1 MFKRFITIMMIVSLL
16 CSMMALGLS
25 AGAYYQ
31 PDIRYGDVNGN
42 GVVDTNDAR
51 LALRIASGVDDVENE
66 AQLKRT
72 DLNFDGVITI
82 FDARQILRGVAG
94 LVSLQPSGAISGFD
108 GGGVFAN
115 EETLVAFFNAYANRI
130 KVTEK
135 NGKQYI
141 APGMT
146 KTESDTLTKLNIK
159 ELELPAFDF
168 GLDAEGIAGKVE
180 EALTED
186 DKENETTEITAGSDD
201 FSLVSVEGESY
212 VSNLSASDIYGSR
225 VVYDKDIGQ
234 VTMEIA
240 LPDTEVELVEQ
251 SAYAKV
257 LNAAQLLEEQDT
269 VLMSL
274 IKGSSEETAI
284 LRELKNCV
292 LTLVVD
298 VPSDKVISYTISYE
312 SKVYVAET
320 NIVIGSIFEAKLK
333 EIQFEKDHIVIYDN
347 FEW

>member
-1 MFKRFITIMMIVSLL
+1 MFKRFTTIIMIISLL
-16 CSMMALGLS
+16 CSMMALGFS

-31 PDIRYGDVNGN
+31 QGIRYGDVNDN

-51 LALRIASGVDDVENE
+51 LALRIASGVDTIEND

-72 DLNFDGVITI
+72 DINFDGVITI

-94 LVSLQPSGAISGFD
+94 LVSLQPSGAFSGFD
-108 GGGVFAN
+108 GGGAFAN
-115 EETLVAFFNAYANRI
+115 EETLVTIFNTYANRI

-146 KTESDTLTKLNIK
+146 KTESDILTKLNIK
-159 ELELPAFDF
+159 EFELPAFGF
-168 GLDAEGIAGKVE
+168 GLDAEDIAAKIE
-180 EALTED
+180 EGLTED
-186 DKENETTEITAGSDD
+186 DKDGETTEITAGSDD
-201 FSLVSVEGESY
+201 FTLISVEGESY
-212 VSNLSASDIYGSR
+212 VSNLSVSDIYGSK
-225 VVYDKDIGQ
+225 VIYDKDGGTLTI
-234 VTMEIA
+234 EIA

-257 LNAAQLLEEQDT
+257 LNASMLLEEQNT

-274 IKGSSEETAI
+274 VKGSTDETSM

-292 LTLVVD
+292 LTMVIDLKTD
-298 VPSDKVISYTISYE
+298 NVISYTISYE
-312 SKVYVAET
+312 SKVYVAEA
-320 NIVIGSIFEAKLK
+320 NIVLGSILEAKLK
-333 EIQFEKDHIVIYDN
+333 GIQFEKDHFIQYDN

>member
-1 MFKRFITIMMIVSLL
+1 MKKWVLHI
-16 CSMMALGLS
+16 
-25 AGAYYQ
+25 
-31 PDIRYGDVNGN
+31 GN
-42 GVVDTNDAR
+42 
-51 LALRIASGVDDVENE
+51 
-66 AQLKRT
+66 K
-72 DLNFDGVITI
+72 VI
-82 FDARQILRGVAG
+82 
-94 LVSLQPSGAISGFD
+94 
-108 GGGVFAN
+108 
-115 EETLVAFFNAYANRI
+115 
-130 KVTEK
+130 EK

-159 ELELPAFDF
+159 ELELPAFNF
-168 GLDAEGIAGKVE
+168 GMDAEGITDKIE

-212 VSNLSASDIYGSR
+212 VSNLSASDIYGSK

-240 LPDTEVELVEQ
+240 LPDTEVEMVEQ

-269 VLMSL
+269 VLMSI
-274 IKGSSEETAI
+274 IKGSSDKTAI

-298 VPSDKVISYTISYE
+298 VKSDKVISYTISYE

-320 NIVIGSIFEAKLK
+320 NIVIASIFEAKLK
-333 EIQFEKDHIVIYDN
+333 GIEFQKEHIVKYDN